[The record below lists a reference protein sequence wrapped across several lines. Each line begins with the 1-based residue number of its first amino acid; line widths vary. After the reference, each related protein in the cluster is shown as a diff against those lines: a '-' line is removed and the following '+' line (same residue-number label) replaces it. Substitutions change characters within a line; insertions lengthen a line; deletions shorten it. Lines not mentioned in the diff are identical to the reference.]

1 MFATFDNRTT
11 EPKATAD
18 AVVGL
23 LPDNVTVI
31 TALNE
36 DFGPQ
41 PGLTVAA
48 VARRLG
54 VAPATL
60 RTWDRRYD
68 LGPSEHQAGSHRRY
82 TATDLARLEHMRK
95 LVIAGV
101 PPADAARDARA
112 LDLDPADLAP
122 VTTLFP
128 IATPDISEVV
138 TRTRPGGGQV
148 VAMPGGSAA
157 TRGLAR
163 AAQALDGAGCSAIIT
178 DTLERRGVVWTWDHL
193 VLPVLIGI
201 GRRWEQ
207 TGKGIE
213 VEHTISEAVHNVF
226 AARARELV
234 APINARAVILA
245 GSDEELHA
253 LPLWVTAAAL
263 AERRIAVRMLGS
275 RLPSEALIQAAR
287 RTGPAAIFVWSQIP
301 GTANA
306 SELACLSS
314 ARPTPAV
321 FIGGPGWVGPIPPGV
336 RQVHDLTETV
346 TRIARALGE

>member
-1 MFATFDNRTT
+1 MA
-11 EPKATAD
+11 AAD
-18 AVVGL
+18 AVMGL
-23 LPDNVTVI
+23 LTENVTVV

-36 DFGPQ
+36 ELGPP

-82 TATDLARLEHMRK
+82 TAADLARLEHMRK

-122 VTTLFP
+122 VTSLFP
-128 IATPDISEVV
+128 STALDSSEVDNHN
-138 TRTRPGGGQV
+138 RQAGGQV
-148 VAMPGGSAA
+148 VAMPTGSAA
-157 TRGLAR
+157 ARGLTR
-163 AAQALDGAGCSAIIT
+163 AAQALDGASCSAIISES
-178 DTLERRGVVWTWDHL
+178 LERRGVVWTWDHL

-201 GRRWEQ
+201 GRRWEL

-213 VEHTISEAVHNVF
+213 VEHTISEAVTNVF
-226 AARARELV
+226 SARVRALV

-245 GSDEELHA
+245 GSDEEFHS

-275 RLPSEALIQAAR
+275 RLPSESLIHAAR
-287 RTGPAAIFVWSQIP
+287 RTGPAAIFLWSQIP
-301 GTANA
+301 GSAHA
-306 SELACLSS
+306 GELACLPKS
-314 ARPTPAV
+314 RPTPAV
-321 FIGGPGWVGPIPPGV
+321 FIGGPGWVGPIPPGIV
-336 RQVHDLTETV
+336 QVYDLTETV